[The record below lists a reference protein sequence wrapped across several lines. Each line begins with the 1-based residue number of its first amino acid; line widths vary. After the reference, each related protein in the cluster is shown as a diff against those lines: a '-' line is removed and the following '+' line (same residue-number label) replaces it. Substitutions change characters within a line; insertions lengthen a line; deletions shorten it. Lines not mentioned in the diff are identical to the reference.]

1 MLYSRDY
8 TILTAEE
15 QKKLQ
20 KAKDYKAR
28 GESPRI
34 FTTKQFFKYHE
45 MMPKAGYHYESLFP
59 NNYLCL
65 TELDDHDRLDKIAE
79 DFGKLLDSGVGE
91 REVLNFINQNEYY
104 CLIGGILKSSYF
116 FGHHGAYAFK
126 EFPLPPNF
134 IADYLLIG
142 DSSGGHQFVFVEL
155 ENPTGSITN
164 KDGTFG
170 TTIRKGI
177 KQVEDWEEWIES
189 NFPILELLF
198 EKAVGSTEPLPK
210 EFRKLDKT
218 RIHFAIVAGRRKD
231 FSEKTY
237 RLRRQLKQQRNI
249 TLLHYD
255 NLIDTLQVFK
265 TSGNY

>member
-8 TILTAEE
+8 SVLTPEEELLFRKAEE
-15 QKKLQ
+15 FVNSRTRPGL
-20 KAKDYKAR
+20 
-28 GESPRI
+28 
-34 FTTKQFFKYHE
+34 TVKQFYKYHD
-45 MMPKAGYHYESLFP
+45 MMPKAGYRFTSLFP
-59 NNYLCL
+59 NNYLCI
-65 TELDDHDRLDKIAE
+65 TELDDHNHLDKIAT
-79 DFGKLLDSGVGE
+79 DFRQLIDTDVSE
-91 REVLNFINQNEYY
+91 RDILNFINQNEYY
-104 CLIGGILKSSYF
+104 CLIGSILKSNYY
-116 FGHHGAYAFK
+116 FGHHGAYLFK

-142 DSSGGHQFVFVEL
+142 KASAGYQFVFVEL
-155 ENPTGSITN
+155 ENPTGSIVN

-177 KQVEDWEEWIES
+177 KQLEDWEEWIEA
-189 NFPILELLF
+189 NFSHLELSF
-198 EKAVGSTEPLPK
+198 EKALGKIHILPK

-218 RIHFAIVAGRRKD
+218 RIHFAIIAGRRSD
-231 FSEKTY
+231 FSDKTY
-237 RLRRQLKQQRNI
+237 RLQRNLHREKNI